1 MKIKQTEHVNSAIY
15 NRVIAYTVFICFI
28 TGLGYVTYIGGPQRA
43 VFFFLG
49 GLWTLAAIGMAGFAV
64 GFFWG
69 SEEKERISPIKA
81 IIYLV
86 FLLGVSSLGYSSIK
100 WAITGEGQ
108 PPYLGSDSDEQMY
121 LRH

>member
-1 MKIKQTEHVNSAIY
+1 MKIKQTEYVKSTIY
-15 NRVIAYTVFICFI
+15 NCVACTVFILFI
-28 TGLGYVTYIGGPQRA
+28 TGLGYVTYIGGLQRA

-64 GFFWG
+64 GSFWR
-69 SEEKERISPIKA
+69 SEGEERISPIKA

-86 FLLGVSSLGYSSIK
+86 LLLGLSSLGYSSIK
-100 WAITGEGQ
+100 WAITGEGK
-108 PPYLGSDSDEQMY
+108 PPYLGGDSDEQIY